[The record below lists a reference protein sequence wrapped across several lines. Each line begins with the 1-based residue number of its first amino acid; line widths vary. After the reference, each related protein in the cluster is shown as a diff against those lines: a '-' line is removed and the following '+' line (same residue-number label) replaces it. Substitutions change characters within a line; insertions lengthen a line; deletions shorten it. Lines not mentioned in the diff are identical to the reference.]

1 VNDSRSIPAPVDTTS
16 VDTARIEAAVA
27 ELLAA
32 IGEDVTRP
40 GVSET
45 PRRVAESYVEF
56 FSGIGVDPAVHLAD
70 PIDLEAGHEGELVVM
85 RDIAFRSMCEHHLLP
100 FLGVAHIA
108 YLPGRRVVGL
118 GALPKVVDT
127 LASRPQL
134 QERLTEQIA
143 DALADGLE
151 ARGVL
156 VVLDARQDCVST
168 RGPRQIH
175 STTVTLASRGELAD
189 RRQHASVLAL
199 IGTGVAASVAAQTPG
214 DDNG

>member
-1 VNDSRSIPAPVDTTS
+1 MHESSAGVPGGSAASRAS
-16 VDTARIEAAVA
+16 VDRPRIEAAVS

-32 IGEDVTRP
+32 IGADASRLA
-40 GVSET
+40 ET
-45 PRRVAESYVEF
+45 PRRVAESYAEY
-56 FSGIGVDPAVHLAD
+56 FSGMGVDPAVHLGD
-70 PIDLEAGHEGELVVM
+70 LIDLEDGREGGLVIM

-100 FLGVAHIA
+100 FVGLAHIA

-118 GALPKVVDT
+118 GALPRVVDT

-134 QERLTEQIA
+134 QERLTDEIA
-143 DALADGLE
+143 DALSDALD

-168 RGPRQIH
+168 RGTRQVG

-189 RRQHASVLAL
+189 SGQKAAVLAL
-199 IGTGVAASVAAQTPG
+199 VGGAAAAG
-214 DDNG
+214 DDAGGPHA